1 MKRIKYL
8 AICTLLVGS
17 VISCQKNDV
26 AEEIQDEKEEVSK
39 EQLLKL
45 AAMGVNTDD
54 VTVVKR
60 TFLDGVT
67 QSFLKNDTDL
77 LFSYDL
83 SSYDDLGQNKQGNK
97 HYRTRN
103 LISNFN
109 RTIDIL
115 GYTGNGNA
123 LTGKMRTALQWAVNN
138 YNSLNTSLHFRLTFG
153 TNYQAADMVVYNNNL
168 PNLGGEAGFPE
179 GGRAFKWIQLNQGN
193 ESYPTNFI
201 EHVITHEIGHC
212 IGLRHTDYFNRVCN
226 GVNEGDGGIGAIHIP
241 GTPNYID
248 ITSIMISCP
257 PPGTDPNTYSGEFTA
272 NDVRAIQYLY

>member
-138 YNSLNTSLHFRLTFG
+138 YNSLNTSLHF
-153 TNYQAADMVVYNNNL
+153 
-168 PNLGGEAGFPE
+168 
-179 GGRAFKWIQLNQGN
+179 I
-193 ESYPTNFI
+193 
-201 EHVITHEIGHC
+201 VIYRST
-212 IGLRHTDYFNRVCN
+212 
-226 GVNEGDGGIGAIHIP
+226 
-241 GTPNYID
+241 
-248 ITSIMISCP
+248 
-257 PPGTDPNTYSGEFTA
+257 
-272 NDVRAIQYLY
+272 